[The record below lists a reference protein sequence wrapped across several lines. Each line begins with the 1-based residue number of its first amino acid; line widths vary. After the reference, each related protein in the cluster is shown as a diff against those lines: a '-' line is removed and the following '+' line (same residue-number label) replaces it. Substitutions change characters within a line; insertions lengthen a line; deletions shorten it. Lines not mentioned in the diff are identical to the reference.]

1 MPDTPTDT
9 HRPPHQR
16 TYEATPS
23 NVEVRQNDD
32 NGVFELRMPIASTG
46 DVRNKDDPPLSRDV
60 VDGMAQQINDDG
72 LSVGVFVD
80 HGDTTISGR
89 SPYSIAERVGEWQ
102 NADITTRE
110 NGDEADLLEATARMM
125 DPDSLPDIPVRGH
138 LGTVKELAQRDMA
151 VPASIGWRDDDDAPG
166 GVDLMEAS
174 VVGIQADKRTHSE
187 AQAKAGAV
195 VARAATRAGVNAD
208 ALLREVKA
216 AIDTETAMTDDT
228 SESADDTDQDEQAD
242 DHRADLDETMERL
255 VDLQE
260 EQMEMLRELM
270 GAMDDDDGDDD
281 EEEDDEENAA
291 DDPGEDTTEQSDDD
305 NDDERAA
312 DDITSELQ
320 DLRDELD
327 AVRKGGIS
335 ADDVDVPNNNEE
347 KRDSDDEQTD
357 DPGTGDAV
365 KSLIK

>member
-16 TYEATPS
+16 TYEATPN

-46 DVRNKDDPPLSRDV
+46 DVRNKDDPPLSRDE
-60 VDGMAQQINDDG
+60 VDGMAQQIGDG
-72 LSVGVFVD
+72 VVSVFPD
-80 HGDTTISGR
+80 HGQTAISPN
-89 SPYSIAERVGEWQ
+89 SYSVAEKGGEWQ
-102 NADITTRE
+102 QADVTTRDD
-110 NGDEADLLEATARMM
+110 GDAQLLEATARLM
-125 DPDSLPDIPVRGH
+125 DPDTLPDIPIRRI
-138 LGTVKELAQRDMA
+138 LGTIKELATRDMSIS
-151 VPASIGWRDDDDAPG
+151 ASIGWRDDEDAPG

-174 VVGIQADKRTHSE
+174 LVGIPADKRTHSE
-187 AQAKAGAV
+187 ASAGGV
-195 VARAATRAGVNAD
+195 VARAATRAGVDAD
-208 ALLREVKA
+208 ALVREVEA
-216 AIDTETAMTDDT
+216 AVDTETAMTNEDN
-228 SESADDTDQDEQAD
+228 ESATGQNADTDQGEQAD

-281 EEEDDEENAA
+281 EDEDDEENAA
-291 DDPGEDTTEQSDDD
+291 DGPDEDTTEQSDD

-327 AVRKGGIS
+327 AVRNGGIS
-335 ADDVDVPNNNEE
+335 ADDVDIPNNDEE
-347 KRDSDDEQTD
+347 KRDSDDEQSD
-357 DPGTGDAV
+357 DSGTGDAV
-365 KSLIK
+365 KSLIKQ